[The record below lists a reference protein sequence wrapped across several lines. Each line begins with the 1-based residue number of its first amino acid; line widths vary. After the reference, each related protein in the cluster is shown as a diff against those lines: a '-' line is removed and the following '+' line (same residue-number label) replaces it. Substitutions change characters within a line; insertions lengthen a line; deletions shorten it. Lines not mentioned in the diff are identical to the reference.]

1 MGFFDG
7 LGSSIVSGILGGAGA
22 IGGGVI
28 AAQNAE
34 KVAQMN
40 IDAQREFAQNS
51 IRWKVD
57 DAKAAGIHPLYSLG
71 SSPASFT
78 PVQGYTGDYGI
89 SDAVSQFSQGIS
101 RSAQAKMTKEE
112 RDRLTVREA
121 LADAA
126 MLEDIKQKN
135 ERHRAELGL
144 INSEI
149 ARNMASSRMALA
161 NSTRVPAMPTVGYSG
176 SVIPGQGDSYATGQT
191 QREVSKVPT
200 SEKGRPS
207 VQAGSPPDTRYYSTA
222 TGRAPLPTEEAGD
235 AMDAAFG
242 AGIQWSLRNNILPY
256 LANFFPIN
264 DPHRREGEY
273 YDLIFGQYRKGKRI
287 RDYFGY

>member
-1 MGFFDG
+1 MGLFDG
-7 LGSSIVSGILGGAGA
+7 LAGSVVGAVGSL
-22 IGGGVI
+22 IGGGI
-28 AAQNAE
+28 SSSNASSMAADNYR
-34 KVAQMN
+34 
-40 IDAQREFAQNS
+40 AQREFAQNG
-51 IRWKVD
+51 IRWRVA
-57 DAKAAGIHPLYSLG
+57 DAKAAGVHPLFALG
-71 SSPASFT
+71 ASGAQFS
-78 PVQGYTGDYGI
+78 PVQAYTGDYGI
-89 SDAVSQFSQGIS
+89 SDAASKFGQGID
-101 RSAQAKMTKEE
+101 RAAQAKMTKQE

-126 MLEDIKQKN
+126 MLEDIKQKG

-144 INSEI
+144 IRSEI

-161 NSTRVPAMPTVGYSG
+161 NSVRVPAMPTVGYSG

-191 QREVSKVPT
+191 EREVSTVPT
-200 SEKGRPS
+200 SEKGKPS
-207 VQAGSPPDTRYYSTA
+207 VQAGTPPDVRFYRTS
-222 TGRAPLPTEEAGD
+222 TGRTPLPTEEAAD
-235 AMDAAFG
+235 AIDAAFG
-242 AGIQWSLRNNILPY
+242 AGIQWSLRNNLLPY